1 MRLVEDGE
9 ALTDA
14 GAAGEAIVADDVA
27 GEARRAAEPRGH
39 SVAALIEHRRAIGRF
54 DHVGHMAGRR
64 DVGDTYGHAIVEQV
78 EYLADQDAGIEGDRL
93 AGFDHHV
100 AVGRRAHL
108 PQKGDKIVDLIIGA
122 RDMVAA
128 AEIDPFEL
136 VEEGTQH
143 WLHRV
148 PGALERREI
157 LFATAV
163 QMAAADSPPILGE
176 PPADSRAQAATW
188 GGGGVM
194 G

>member
-1 MRLVEDGE
+1 
-9 ALTDA
+9 
-14 GAAGEAIVADDVA
+14 
-27 GEARRAAEPRGH
+27 
-39 SVAALIEHRRAIGRF
+39 
-54 DHVGHMAGRR
+54 MAGRR

-108 PQKGDKIVDLIIGA
+108 SQKGDQIVDLIIGA

-148 PGALERREI
+148 PGALERWEI
-157 LFATAV
+157 LYAQAV
-163 QMAAADSPPILGE
+163 HMDAVDALHMLGE
-176 PPADSRAQAATW
+176 KMAEIGRAHACTPATQAKL
-188 GGGGVM
+188 
-194 G
+194 